1 MSPTPLSF
9 FALPGIP
16 LIEPGDDLVAILAK
30 ALRESKVGLCDGDV
44 LVVAQKIVS
53 KAEGRYVKL
62 DDLRPSE
69 RAVEIAQR
77 TGKDERRV
85 EVILSESDE
94 VVKLGPQLV
103 IAAHKLGFVM
113 ANAGVDESNIS
124 HNDGAERVLLLPRDP
139 DRSAAELK
147 RRLDATFG
155 VSAAV
160 IINDSFGRPWRNG
173 VVGVALGAAGLP
185 SLVDKRGAPDLFGR
199 ELRVTEIAVGD
210 ELASAASLLMGQA
223 AEGLPAVLA
232 RGLRFEAPSRPA
244 AALVRD
250 RERDL
255 FR

>member
-16 LIEPGDDLVAILAK
+16 LIEPGDDLAAILAK
-30 ALRESKVGLCDGDV
+30 ALSESKVGLCDGDV

>member
-16 LIEPGDDLVAILAK
+16 LIEPGDDLAAILAK